1 MVLFIMAAASG
12 TGKSTLARRL
22 LAAEPTLRLS
32 VSHTT
37 RTPRPG
43 ETNGVEYHFVDRP
56 TFEARVAEGAFA
68 EWAEYAGNLYGTA
81 HAEIERT
88 RTAGGDL
95 LFDVE
100 VVGAA
105 ALKRN
110 YPDAVSVFV
119 LPPSMDELERRLR
132 ARGTETEAVVAKRL
146 AAARRELA
154 SAADFDFLVVNEDVE
169 TAADELRS
177 ILGCARLRTASRRSV
192 LDRLRATV

>member
-22 LAAEPTLRLS
+22 LAAEPSLRLS

-37 RTPRPG
+37 RAPRRG

-88 RTAGGDL
+88 RAAGGDL

-105 ALKRN
+105 ALKRS
-110 YPDAVSVFV
+110 YPDAVSVFI
-119 LPPSMDELERRLR
+119 LPPSMNELERRLR
-132 ARGTETEAVVAKRL
+132 DRGTETEAVVAKRL
-146 AAARRELA
+146 AVARRELT
-154 SAADFDFLVVNEDVE
+154 SAEAFDFLVVNEDVE
-169 TAADELRS
+169 TAADELRA
-177 ILGCARLRTASRRSV
+177 ILRSARLRTGSRRSV